1 MTEPTTA
8 SEIERLTMEH
18 AALTKLQYEA
28 LQKSAYARMPKSEA
42 DAYDTRLF
50 RIIEIHRQ
58 LANFRKQSS

>member
-1 MTEPTTA
+1 MSEQTTI
-8 SEIERLTMEH
+8 SEIERLTAEH

-28 LQKSAYARMPKSEA
+28 LQKSTYARMPKSEA
-42 DAYDTRLF
+42 DAYDNRLF